1 MEDNIFNYIDSILYK
16 KSLKDSNV
24 EFAPQYNSYLI
35 NRWISMYSIDMANII
50 NSTSNV
56 YGAVMSKEEHYKLLY
71 NLISKCSKKKINYIK
86 KPKQSEDTCL
96 EDINELSEV
105 LELSKREVK
114 ELIDLTNIL
123 NK

>member
-16 KSLKDSNV
+16 KPLNDINV
-24 EFAPQYNSYLI
+24 EFSPQYNSYLI
-35 NRWISMYSIDMANII
+35 NRWLSMYSIDMANII
-50 NSTSNV
+50 NLTSNV
-56 YGAVMSKEEHYKLLY
+56 YGSVLSKEEHYKLLY
-71 NLISKCSKKKINYIK
+71 NLIGKCGKKKINYIK
-86 KPKQSEDTCL
+86 KPKQSEDASS

-114 ELIDLTNIL
+114 ELIDLENLL

>member
-24 EFAPQYNSYLI
+24 EFSPQYNSYLI
-35 NRWISMYSIDMANII
+35 NRWLSMYSIDMANII

-56 YGAVMSKEEHYKLLY
+56 YGSILSKEEHYKMLY
-71 NLISKCSKKKINYIK
+71 NLIGKCLKKKISYIK
-86 KPKQSEDTCL
+86 KNKQKEDDNFEDLTEISE
-96 EDINELSEV
+96 I

-114 ELIDLTNIL
+114 ELIDLENTL